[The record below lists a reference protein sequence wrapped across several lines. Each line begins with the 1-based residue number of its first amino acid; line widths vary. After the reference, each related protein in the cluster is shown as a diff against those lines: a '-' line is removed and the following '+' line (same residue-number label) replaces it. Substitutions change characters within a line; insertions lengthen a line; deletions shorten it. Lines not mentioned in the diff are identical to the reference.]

1 MLISHKGKRVYVAGH
16 TGLAG
21 SSILNHLKN
30 KDCEILT
37 ELSDNLDLRIQND
50 VGKWFKKNKP
60 DLVYLCAATAGGIHA
75 NYSKPAEFI
84 YNNLAIQNAIINNA
98 HLYEVEKLCFLGSS
112 CIYPRLSPQPMKE
125 SALLTGPLDPYN
137 IWYAIA
143 KIAGI
148 YLCDG
153 YSKQYNLDSICV
165 MPANLYGPRDK
176 FTKSNSHVVAALLDR
191 FHNAKI
197 ESKESVTVW
206 GSGLAKREF
215 LYSED
220 MADACVF
227 LMENYS
233 SSEIINIGNGKDYEI
248 RELAEMI
255 SNCVGYHGEIKF
267 DTTKPDGMPRKVVDV
282 TKLNSTGWIA
292 KTSFE
297 EGIKKT
303 YDWYLKNET

>member
-1 MLISHKGKRVYVAGH
+1 
-16 TGLAG
+16 
-21 SSILNHLKN
+21 
-30 KDCEILT
+30 
-37 ELSDNLDLRIQND
+37 
-50 VGKWFKKNKP
+50 
-60 DLVYLCAATAGGIHA
+60 
-75 NYSKPAEFI
+75 
-84 YNNLAIQNAIINNA
+84 
-98 HLYEVEKLCFLGSS
+98 
-112 CIYPRLSPQPMKE
+112 
-125 SALLTGPLDPYN
+125 
-137 IWYAIA
+137 
-143 KIAGI
+143 
-148 YLCDG
+148 
-153 YSKQYNLDSICV
+153 

-176 FTKSNSHVVAALLDR
+176 FSKSKSHVVAALLDR
-191 FHNAKI
+191 FHKAKI

-255 SNCVGYHGEIKF
+255 SSCVDYSGDIKF

-282 TKLNSTGWIA
+282 TKLNSIGWIA

-297 EGIKKT
+297 DGIKKT
-303 YDWYLKNET
+303 YDWYLKNKT